1 MKRQEMQQLLEER
14 IQRITL
20 LETRIDTMEQL
31 IDGYRRRE
39 QAIIDTLRS
48 SQESA
53 EKTKADALRRAEEA
67 VSQAEQRAEQALA
80 SAEAEAAAIRAAAQE
95 KADALLTA
103 AKEESARL
111 QAEAAV
117 AMRAHE
123 EALASYNALLQRSA
137 GQAQE
142 SAAQFAAFMAG
153 QRIEPPAAM
162 QDLPDPE
169 GDPAQLMRNIYR
181 LQNRPIPEAAET
193 DAPVEPGHQSQAE
206 AWQEAA
212 QPSAETEAETPAPEP
227 KAEVQRAFESM
238 FTGGDDAAKASPEP
252 YSGEAW
258 ASEEHKSDGEPQA
271 EFAQSFDAAFE
282 SSDFALTPDAECA
295 KPEAGAQEIAETE
308 ERTVEEET
316 GLAFDELF
324 PPEEAGTEAEE
335 NAKLAAA
342 FEAAAADEAPEW
354 EPEGGAEASNAAE
367 PEAPEDGTNGDDVS
381 LDDLLDEIINA
392 GE

>member
-53 EKTKADALRRAEEA
+53 EKTKADALKRAEEA
-67 VSQAEQRAEQALA
+67 VSQAKKRAEQALA
-80 SAEAEAAAIRAAAQE
+80 SAEAEAAAVRAAAQD
-95 KADALLTA
+95 KADGLLAA
-103 AKEESARL
+103 AKEESARM
-111 QAEAAV
+111 QTEAAEA
-117 AMRAHE
+117 MHAHE

-137 GQAQE
+137 DRAQE
-142 SAAQFAAFMAG
+142 SAAQFAAFMTG
-153 QRIEPPAAM
+153 QRIEPPSGM

-181 LQNRPIPEAAET
+181 LQNRPVPEPETPVQTEAAAPKDAPEETAQPMTTPEA
-193 DAPVEPGHQSQAE
+193 
-206 AWQEAA
+206 
-212 QPSAETEAETPAPEP
+212 PAIEP

-238 FTGGDDAAKASPEP
+238 FTKAKDTAEAPKEP

-258 ASEEHKSDGEPQA
+258 ASEEHKSAGEPQA
-271 EFAQSFDAAFE
+271 EFAQSFDTAFE

-335 NAKLAAA
+335 NAKLEAA

>member
-31 IDGYRRRE
+31 IDGYRKRE

-48 SQESA
+48 AQESA
-53 EKTKADALRRAEEA
+53 EKTKADALKRAEEA
-67 VSQAEQRAEQALA
+67 VSQAKKRAEQALA
-80 SAEAEAAAIRAAAQE
+80 SAEAEAAAVRAAAQD
-95 KADALLTA
+95 KADGLLAA
-103 AKEESARL
+103 AKEESARM
-111 QAEAAV
+111 QTEAAEA
-117 AMRAHE
+117 MHAHE

-137 GQAQE
+137 DRAQE
-142 SAAQFAAFMAG
+142 SAAQFAAFMTG
-153 QRIEPPAAM
+153 QRIEPPSGM

-181 LQNRPIPEAAET
+181 LQNRPVPEPEAPVQTEAK
-193 DAPVEPGHQSQAE
+193 APE
-206 AWQEAA
+206 EAA
-212 QPSAETEAETPAPEP
+212 QPMTTPEAPAIEP

-238 FTGGDDAAKASPEP
+238 FTKAKDTAEAPKEP

-258 ASEEHKSDGEPQA
+258 ASEEHKSAGEPQA
-271 EFAQSFDAAFE
+271 EFAQSFDTAFE
-282 SSDFALTPDAECA
+282 SSDFVLEPDAECV
-295 KPEAGAQEIAETE
+295 KPETGAQETAEPE

-335 NAKLAAA
+335 NAKLEAA

-354 EPEGGAEASNAAE
+354 EPEDGAAATKAE
-367 PEAPEDGTNGDDVS
+367 TPDSETGGDDVS